1 MIYRLIADFL
11 VALHLLWILFMLAGV
26 ALILWG
32 ILFKRIILNWFWFRT
47 LHLAGIIYVGALSIQ
62 GKLCPLTTWENQLRA
77 KSDPASAYTGS
88 FIIHYIEKIVY
99 PEVDPVLLQTAT
111 ITIGI
116 FTILAYLVVPPARV
130 KRLFK
135 RT

>member
-62 GKLCPLTTWENQLRA
+62 GKLCPLTIWENQLRA
-77 KSDPASAYTGS
+77 KLDPASTYAGS
-88 FIIHYIEKIVY
+88 FINYSIDKIDY
-99 PEVDPVLLQTAT
+99 SEVITA
-111 ITIGI
+111 
-116 FTILAYLVVPPARV
+116 
-130 KRLFK
+130 LF
-135 RT
+135 RAAQ

>member
-99 PEVDPVLLQTAT
+99 PEVDPVLLKMAT
-111 ITIGI
+111 ISLGV
-116 FTILAYLVVPPARV
+116 FTILAFLFALPERV
-130 KRLFK
+130 KRLF
-135 RT
+135 RPG

>member
-130 KRLFK
+130 
-135 RT
+135 